1 MVNGNII
8 RCPKFLEVNGNLEL
22 PSYQIKEGDQV
33 ETRSFYTVGQLAEFM
48 DVEVNVEHVILVN
61 NRRATLD
68 SLIYENFTI
77 EWLL

>member
-1 MVNGNII
+1 M
-8 RCPKFLEVNGNLEL
+8 
-22 PSYQIKEGDQV
+22 

-77 EWLL
+77 EWTVRSYGKPSFQPVETGRSSNTDCRGI

>member
-1 MVNGNII
+1 
-8 RCPKFLEVNGNLEL
+8 
-22 PSYQIKEGDQV
+22 
-33 ETRSFYTVGQLAEFM
+33 M

-77 EWLL
+77 EWTVRSMANRPFSR